1 MRESSQEV
9 RDTILKTA
17 ARLFQR
23 QGYHATGLNQIV
35 QESGAPKGSLY
46 YYFPGGKEELAVAA
60 ITWTGTVIEEKIRR
74 FLATEERPVEAV
86 QALVR
91 ATAEAVSDLESII
104 PCTISL
110 LSLEMSLSSE
120 PIRLACAATMDAW
133 GDAFAEK
140 LRDSYGA
147 DTARRMGA
155 LIQIL
160 IDSAMIRSLTQKSVE
175 PLYRVADEI
184 PLLLGTLGSGKER

>member
-1 MRESSQEV
+1 MLQERSQTSREQ
-9 RDTILKTA
+9 ILRTA

-60 ITWTGTVIEEKIRR
+60 IMWTNIVIEEKIRR
-74 FLATEERPVEAV
+74 FLATEDRPVEAI
-86 QALVR
+86 QALAR
-91 ATAEAVSDLESII
+91 ATAEAVSDIESII

-110 LSLEMSLSSE
+110 LALEMSLSSE

-133 GDAFAEK
+133 GNAFAEK
-140 LRDSYGA
+140 LEGVCGA
-147 DTARRMGA
+147 DAPRMGA
-155 LIQIL
+155 LIQVL
-160 IDSAMIRSLTQKSVE
+160 IDSALIRSLTHKSVE
-175 PLYRVADEI
+175 PLLHVADEI
-184 PLLLGTLGSGKER
+184 PLLLGAPGKEA

>member
-1 MRESSQEV
+1 MRDSSQEV
-9 RDTILKTA
+9 RENILKTA

-46 YYFPGGKEELAVAA
+46 YYFPGGKEALAVAA
-60 ITWTGTVIEEKIRR
+60 ITWTKTVIEEKIRR
-74 FLATEERPVEAV
+74 FLATEDRPVEAV

-91 ATAEAVSDLESII
+91 ATAEAVSDIESII

-120 PIRLACAATMDAW
+120 PIRQACAATMDAW
-133 GDAFAEK
+133 GSAFAEK
-140 LRDSYGA
+140 LEGVCGTDA
-147 DTARRMGA
+147 PRMGA

-160 IDSAMIRSLTQKSVE
+160 IDSALIRSLTQKSVE
-175 PLYRVADEI
+175 PLFQVADEI
-184 PLLLGTLGSGKER
+184 PLLLGTLCSGKER